1 MCLRKVRRKRRDAG
15 QSGFVSSAAAPL
27 RLQQKAGQQ
36 SGGREVLGH
45 LNMDTIYRA
54 WKKKN
59 LPAISLGLQK
69 KKSERAQ
76 QQHLR
81 KPHYSHLLTE
91 ASACDAVP
99 KVAGM
104 RRL

>member
-1 MCLRKVRRKRRDAG
+1 
-15 QSGFVSSAAAPL
+15 
-27 RLQQKAGQQ
+27 
-36 SGGREVLGH
+36 
-45 LNMDTIYRA
+45 MDTIYRA

-59 LPAISLGLQK
+59 PLQYHLACKKK